1 MSLANIYRRAWAD
14 KFGLGKG
21 WSANW
26 WPGTAISLGERGVMR
41 DGQLQHQG
49 YVSDYGVSFALDPVP
64 SPVSGPW
71 DYSSS
76 GDTRVEI
83 GTDASVPGWEWLGHA
98 SVGLS
103 ATFGSQESVY
113 LSATN
118 TTIERVADNDKL
130 QRDLLSTA
138 VQHGMPVGQSVVIE
152 RQLTAQAMVIASS
165 DKSGELKA
173 TVSGEAQVGAG
184 ALGTVASLT
193 GRLDVKRQVGGTSKQ
208 EFPSGMVLAYRVV
221 TLGTRGWWFW
231 RHMTVRTVRG
241 IDDNHLDS
249 ILEPDDYFVMF

>member
-1 MSLANIYRRAWAD
+1 MSLANIYRRAWVD

-26 WPGTAISLGERGVMR
+26 WPGTAISLGERGIMR

-49 YVSDYGVSFALDPVP
+49 YVSDYGVSFALDPAP

-76 GDTRVEI
+76 GDTKVEI
-83 GTDASVPGWEWLGHA
+83 GADASVPGWEWLGHA
-98 SVGLS
+98 SAGLS

-113 LSATN
+113 LSATY

-138 VQHGMPVGQSVVIE
+138 IQHGMPVGQSVVIE
-152 RQLTAQAMVIASS
+152 RQLTAQAMIIASS

-173 TVSGEAQVGAG
+173 TVSGEVQVDAS
-184 ALGTVASLT
+184 ALGAVASAAASSPNCSSSDARQPRIKGSIPPKHNCRSHAR
-193 GRLDVKRQVGGTSKQ
+193 GRR
-208 EFPSGMVLAYRVV
+208 
-221 TLGTRGWWFW
+221 
-231 RHMTVRTVRG
+231 RTVRYS
-241 IDDNHLDS
+241 DKAMPWRCHSRPANS
-249 ILEPDDYFVMF
+249 MPPSWRW